1 MNKKL
6 EKKSRVNGFKNKPL
20 LMRKSGM
27 NTLAVLS
34 GATRLWRSMDSHIE
48 LLCFS
53 MTPGKT
59 RPPVCTT
66 AQRPAIK

>member
-1 MNKKL
+1 MHFPNLKIL
-6 EKKSRVNGFKNKPL
+6 TIMLNEPL
-20 LMRKSGM
+20 LMRKRGI

-34 GATRLWRSMDSHIE
+34 GATKLWRNIDSHIE
-48 LLCFS
+48 LVCFS

-59 RPPVCTT
+59 KPPVCTT